1 MLKTLEKID
10 KFYLLYI
17 SVMVIMAGIAIYTF
31 QSLFKSFID
40 LNEVVSDASSQDSRV
55 NEQQLD
61 EAYDFV
67 FSKNP
72 VRLELR

>member
-1 MLKTLEKID
+1 
-10 KFYLLYI
+10 
-17 SVMVIMAGIAIYTF
+17 MVIMAGIAIYTF

-72 VRLELR
+72 VKLEIR

>member
-31 QSLFKSFID
+31 QSLFKSFIN

-72 VRLELR
+72 VKLEIR

>member
-72 VRLELR
+72 VKLEIR